1 MQHEQLNITRK
12 AKKQCA
18 KLNKTQMKLTRKTL
32 ETSPMSTVSTN
43 MTFSYYLHCGI
54 CWQNYN
60 TNSNYASMR
69 CGHVFHRNCL
79 LQWFKQRQR
88 CPKCEYRDIWPWR
101 KWMNIYMDG
110 RMDAIGSDGTFD
122 LIDPPMSHDANANL
136 YEWHNLLR
144 VVVVPLIS
152 LIIAVMLFQFVVGLL
167 ATNQMYGNVAFE
179 HNQSDEMNRLREQMR
194 LQLLEISRLKTEKQ
208 RIIDHYER
216 KIKETGNTSFMYGFL
231 GAIIIYISAHIIMPS

>member
-1 MQHEQLNITRK
+1 
-12 AKKQCA
+12 
-18 KLNKTQMKLTRKTL
+18 
-32 ETSPMSTVSTN
+32 
-43 MTFSYYLHCGI
+43 
-54 CWQNYN
+54 
-60 TNSNYASMR
+60 MR

-110 RMDAIGSDGTFD
+110 RMDAIGGDGTFGSD
-122 LIDPPMSHDANANL
+122 HSDPPMPHDVNANL

-144 VVVVPLIS
+144 VIVVPLIS
-152 LIIAVMLFQFVVGLL
+152 LIVAVMLFQFVFGLV
-167 ATNQMYGNVAFE
+167 ATNQLYGSVDFE

-194 LQLLEISRLKTEKQ
+194 QQLLEISRLKTEKQ